1 MCQSAPA
8 SAAPGSQSRDFA
20 GLQELETIE
29 RGQATELK
37 TMRNKVT
44 GALVSA
50 KWVQRESGA
59 ALGKQ
64 TEREIINHRKLL
76 HPHIIRLLEVMLAEA
91 LCAAHDGAMPC
102 MLQGSWS
109 EREALSTYVWDSPL
123 PVLMPTSSRR
133 SSPLT
138 PTWSL

>member
-1 MCQSAPA
+1 M
-8 SAAPGSQSRDFA
+8 
-20 GLQELETIE
+20 IE

-76 HPHIIRLLEVMLAEA
+76 HPHIIRLLEVRQHAGLQASGVAIDMRMHELHELTQESA
-91 LCAAHDGAMPC
+91 L
-102 MLQGSWS
+102 
-109 EREALSTYVWDSPL
+109 
-123 PVLMPTSSRR
+123 
-133 SSPLT
+133 
-138 PTWSL
+138 

>member
-1 MCQSAPA
+1 MV
-8 SAAPGSQSRDFA
+8 
-20 GLQELETIE
+20 E

-76 HPHIIRLLEVMLAEA
+76 HPHIIRLLEVCYLPICF
-91 LCAAHDGAMPC
+91 LHTLLHFC
-102 MLQGSWS
+102 MQHTSNRPFCLTNPGSVTLYPAVQT
-109 EREALSTYVWDSPL
+109 RG
-123 PVLMPTSSRR
+123 SR
-133 SSPLT
+133 
-138 PTWSL
+138 